1 MESEAGTYR
10 LLQLL
15 HIVVARLHLL
25 QVVGATIDPL
35 AIRTAVEYTYI
46 NEGVENMVTVLI
58 NGVEMQVAESVLTF
72 VIQAWQ
78 SRGVK
83 VYVK

>member
-1 MESEAGTYR
+1 V
-10 LLQLL
+10 
-15 HIVVARLHLL
+15 HVAR
-25 QVVGATIDPL
+25 ATRHALDTLPYL
-35 AIRTAVEYTYI
+35 DYTVI

-58 NGVEMQVAESVLTF
+58 NGVEMQVAESVLAF